1 MENQERHIKIKP
13 ASTADT
19 QALADLFIGHITA
32 HPEYISHGE
41 LQMGV
46 GEEFVR
52 DGCFITRPA
61 PDAREKWIRSL
72 LSQMNDDS
80 VSHVWKAVD
89 AEGSI
94 MGFCVADIIDNE
106 DYAFGMVGDVLV
118 HPQSRGSGLG
128 NTLLQTAISWLRS
141 KGMQDIYLESG
152 KDNHNAHR
160 FFEKRGFVHVSEIYE
175 YLPDTC
181 PSSFPAPQQ

>member
-19 QALADLFIGHITA
+19 PALADLFIGHITA

-89 AEGSI
+89 DNGTL
-94 MGFCVADIIDNE
+94 MGFCAAYIEGSAD
-106 DYAFGMVGDVLV
+106 ARFGMVGDILV
-118 HPQSRGSGLG
+118 NPQCRGGGVG
-128 NTLLQTAISWLRS
+128 NTLLQTAIDWLHS
-141 KGMQDIYLESG
+141 KGIRDIFLESG
-152 KDNHNAHR
+152 KDNHAAHR
-160 FFEKRGFVHVSEIYE
+160 YFEKRGFTHVSEIYKLME
-175 YLPDTC
+175 I
-181 PSSFPAPQQ
+181 

>member
-41 LQMGV
+41 IQMGV
-46 GEEFVR
+46 GEGYVQDDR
-52 DGCFITRPA
+52 LITRPA

-89 AEGSI
+89 DNGTL
-94 MGFCVADIIDNE
+94 MGFCAAYIEGDAD
-106 DYAFGMVGDVLV
+106 ARFGMVGDILV
-118 HPQSRGSGLG
+118 NPLCRGGGVG
-128 NTLLQTAISWLRS
+128 NTLLQTAIDWLHS
-141 KGMQDIYLESG
+141 KGIRDIFLESG
-152 KDNHNAHR
+152 KDNHAAHCY
-160 FFEKRGFVHVSEIYE
+160 FEKRGFVHVSEIYKLME
-175 YLPDTC
+175 I
-181 PSSFPAPQQ
+181 

>member
-46 GEEFVR
+46 GEGFVR

-89 AEGSI
+89 DNGTL
-94 MGFCVADIIDNE
+94 MGFCAAYIEGDAD
-106 DYAFGMVGDVLV
+106 ARFGMVGDILV
-118 HPQSRGSGLG
+118 NLQCRGGGVG
-128 NTLLQTAISWLRS
+128 NTLLQTAIDWLHS
-141 KGMQDIYLESG
+141 KGIRDIFLESG
-152 KDNHNAHR
+152 KDNHAAHR
-160 FFEKRGFVHVSEIYE
+160 YFEKRGFVHVSEIYKLME
-175 YLPDTC
+175 I
-181 PSSFPAPQQ
+181 

>member
-46 GEEFVR
+46 GEGFVR

-89 AEGSI
+89 DNGAL
-94 MGFCVADIIDNE
+94 MGFCAAYIEGDAD
-106 DYAFGMVGDVLV
+106 ARFGMVGDILV
-118 HPQSRGSGLG
+118 NLQCRGGGVG
-128 NTLLQTAISWLRS
+128 NTLLQTAIDWLHS
-141 KGMQDIYLESG
+141 KGIRDIFLESG
-152 KDNHNAHR
+152 KDNHAAHCY
-160 FFEKRGFVHVSEIYE
+160 FEKRGFVHVSEIYKLME
-175 YLPDTC
+175 I
-181 PSSFPAPQQ
+181 